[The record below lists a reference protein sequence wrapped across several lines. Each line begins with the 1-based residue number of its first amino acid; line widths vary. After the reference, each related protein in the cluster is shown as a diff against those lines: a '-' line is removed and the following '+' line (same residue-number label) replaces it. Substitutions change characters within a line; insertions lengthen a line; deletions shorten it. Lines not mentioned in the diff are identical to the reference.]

1 MMAVFATRISRG
13 RTIRELVLAV
23 AIIAPLITAFW
34 FTVVGG
40 TGIFQELNMPGS
52 VSTALNDAGPPAAMM
67 AITEQLPFG
76 TIFGFLFLLA
86 TVIFVLTTTDS
97 MSLTISMAISGNG
110 NPPTWLRAFYAL
122 IMGVVAIV
130 LVSIGEDSVNA
141 LQSFIVVTA
150 VPVVLLL
157 LTTFWTAPKAC
168 KELYAYQKK
177 EKSI

>member
-1 MMAVFATRISRG
+1 
-13 RTIRELVLAV
+13 
-23 AIIAPLITAFW
+23 
-34 FTVVGG
+34 
-40 TGIFQELNMPGS
+40 
-52 VSTALNDAGPPAAMM
+52 
-67 AITEQLPFG
+67 ITEQLPFG
-76 TIFGFLFLLA
+76 TIFGFLVLLA

-130 LVSIGEDSVNA
+130 LVSICDYIVNA
-141 LQSFIVVTA
+141 LQCFIVVSA
-150 VPVVLLL
+150 VPVVVLS
-157 LTTFWTAPKAC
+157 LTTFLTAPKDC